1 MRYGSGVTAKSL
13 RMPFSPIE
21 SDNPFAMAALAGL
34 YYLKSG
40 RAIEKT
46 YELKV
51 KLLRLL
57 ISKGYSKEKINHLFL
72 FLDTLLTIPEQME
85 KVFVEEVIKMT
96 GGNEK
101 MGLSPLD
108 SPFARRFYLQGHEEG
123 EIKALLKTIKSG
135 LAKKFG
141 SESLNIMPLI
151 ENIEDSERLQNI
163 MDHIVTADTFDEI
176 KGLLQ

>member
-1 MRYGSGVTAKSL
+1 
-13 RMPFSPIE
+13 
-21 SDNPFAMAALAGL
+21 
-34 YYLKSG
+34 
-40 RAIEKT
+40 
-46 YELKV
+46 
-51 KLLRLL
+51 
-57 ISKGYSKEKINHLFL
+57 
-72 FLDTLLTIPEQME
+72 
-85 KVFVEEVIKMT
+85 MT

-108 SPFARRFYLQGHEEG
+108 SPFARRFYLQGHEEGEIKG

>member
-1 MRYGSGVTAKSL
+1 
-13 RMPFSPIE
+13 
-21 SDNPFAMAALAGL
+21 MAALAGL

-40 RAIEKT
+40 QIIKKT
-46 YELKV
+46 FGLKV
-51 KLLRLL
+51 KLIRLL
-57 ISKGYSKEKINHLFL
+57 LSKGYSREKIGHLFM
-72 FLDTLLTIPEQME
+72 FLDILLELPEQKE

-108 SPFARRFYLQGHEEG
+108 SPFARRFYLQGHEEGEIKG